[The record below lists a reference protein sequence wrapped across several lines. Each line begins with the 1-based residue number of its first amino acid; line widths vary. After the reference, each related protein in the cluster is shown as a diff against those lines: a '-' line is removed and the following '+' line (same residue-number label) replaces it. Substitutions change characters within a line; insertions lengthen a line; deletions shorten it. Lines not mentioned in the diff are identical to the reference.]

1 MVSKYLLF
9 WEKVVEVS
17 CRHLSQNGLALI
29 FCFPTQLDILFSASK
44 NNFLANFYFPHGFF
58 CIIFLNWDW
67 KYPIF
72 WYPTPH
78 GQWAL
83 KWDSR
88 VHAAQLYSELGL
100 CSGLG
105 LYSGFGCWKCTR
117 QSQVPLLV
125 SLQNWMLNNEARGK
139 TSSLNKELVNNVL

>member
-88 VHAAQLYSELGL
+88 VHAAQ
-100 CSGLG
+100 
-105 LYSGFGCWKCTR
+105 T
-117 QSQVPLLV
+117 
-125 SLQNWMLNNEARGK
+125 LQWAGAMQRAGALQWVRVLKMHQAKPGTPASFLTKLNA
-139 TSSLNKELVNNVL
+139 